1 MAGHV
6 DEVLDVTDP
15 DACRAL
21 AERLRPR
28 VWVNNAGV
36 LASGSATSQSLVDVQ
51 RCVEVNLLG
60 TVYGSRAAASVMS
73 QHGGGRILNIGS
85 LASWLPVP
93 GEAVYSATK
102 HAVRAFSFALAAE
115 LRGSGVRVQL
125 LCPDGIWTPMLHDRL
140 HDPHAAMS
148 FTSGRLLDA
157 AEVAEAAM
165 SLLAGRS
172 LVRTVPRYRAL
183 PTRALGVL
191 PGATLAL
198 LPVLRRVGAV
208 NQWRRRRSQPARSRP

>member
-1 MAGHV
+1 
-6 DEVLDVTDP
+6 
-15 DACRAL
+15 
-21 AERLRPR
+21 
-28 VWVNNAGV
+28 
-36 LASGSATSQSLVDVQ
+36 
-51 RCVEVNLLG
+51 
-60 TVYGSRAAASVMS
+60 
-73 QHGGGRILNIGS
+73 
-85 LASWLPVP
+85 
-93 GEAVYSATK
+93 
-102 HAVRAFSFALAAE
+102 
-115 LRGSGVRVQL
+115 
-125 LCPDGIWTPMLHDRL
+125 
-140 HDPHAAMS
+140 MS

-172 LVRTVPRYRAL
+172 LVRTVPRHRAL